1 MKLLSRK
8 ALISV
13 ATATAIAAGSLST
26 PAFADTANGGSG
38 SGQNQQ
44 VKTPSNDGSSGSSDE
59 SGSKFDIEN
68 VKKWVAVVSSI
79 IGLITT
85 ILTFAGRLDKFFK

>member
-26 PAFADTANGGSG
+26 PAFAEDNNNGEGTAV
-38 SGQNQQ
+38 
-44 VKTPSNDGSSGSSDE
+44 VKETGSSSSDI
-59 SGSKFDIEN
+59 KAKD
-68 VKKWVAVVSSI
+68 VKDWIGVVSAI
-79 IGLITT
+79 IGIITT

>member
-26 PAFADTANGGSG
+26 PAFAADTTPNENVSE
-38 SGQNQQ
+38 
-44 VKTPSNDGSSGSSDE
+44 VKGNGSSSSSD
-59 SGSKFDIEN
+59 SDIKAKDIKE
-68 VKKWVAVVSSI
+68 WIGVVSAI
-79 IGLITT
+79 IGIITT

>member
-26 PAFADTANGGSG
+26 PAFAADTEETTV
-38 SGQNQQ
+38 
-44 VKTPSNDGSSGSSDE
+44 VKETGSSSSSD
-59 SGSKFDIEN
+59 SDIKAKDIKE
-68 VKKWVAVVSSI
+68 WIGVVSAI
-79 IGLITT
+79 IGIITT

>member
-26 PAFADTANGGSG
+26 PAFAEDKTSNEDTSV
-38 SGQNQQ
+38 
-44 VKTPSNDGSSGSSDE
+44 VKGNGSSD
-59 SGSKFDIEN
+59 SDIKAKDIKE
-68 VKKWVAVVSSI
+68 WIGVVSAI
-79 IGLITT
+79 IGIITT

>member
-26 PAFADTANGGSG
+26 PAFAEDKEDTV
-38 SGQNQQ
+38 
-44 VKTPSNDGSSGSSDE
+44 VKETGSSSSDI
-59 SGSKFDIEN
+59 KAKDIRE
-68 VKKWVAVVSSI
+68 WIGVVSAI
-79 IGLITT
+79 IGIITT

>member
-26 PAFADTANGGSG
+26 PAFAEDQTSNEDTSV
-38 SGQNQQ
+38 
-44 VKTPSNDGSSGSSDE
+44 VKGNGSSSSSD
-59 SGSKFDIEN
+59 SDIKAKDIKE
-68 VKKWVAVVSSI
+68 WIGVVSAI
-79 IGLITT
+79 IGIITT

>member
-26 PAFADTANGGSG
+26 PAFAEDSTSTSG
-38 SGQNQQ
+38 TNE
-44 VKTPSNDGSSGSSDE
+44 VKDKGSSGSSD
-59 SGSKFDIEN
+59 SNISAKDIKE
-68 VKKWVAVVSSI
+68 WIGVVSAI
-79 IGLITT
+79 IGIITT

>member
-26 PAFADTANGGSG
+26 PAFAKDAEETTV
-38 SGQNQQ
+38 
-44 VKTPSNDGSSGSSDE
+44 VKETGSSSSSD
-59 SGSKFDIEN
+59 SDIKAKDIKE
-68 VKKWVAVVSSI
+68 WIGVVSAI
-79 IGLITT
+79 IGIITT

>member
-26 PAFADTANGGSG
+26 PAFAEDSL
-38 SGQNQQ
+38 
-44 VKTPSNDGSSGSSDE
+44 KTLPP
-59 SGSKFDIEN
+59 
-68 VKKWVAVVSSI
+68 
-79 IGLITT
+79 
-85 ILTFAGRLDKFFK
+85 

>member
-26 PAFADTANGGSG
+26 PAFAEDSQDSSAV
-38 SGQNQQ
+38 
-44 VKTPSNDGSSGSSDE
+44 VKETGSSSSSD
-59 SGSKFDIEN
+59 SDIKAKDIKE
-68 VKKWVAVVSSI
+68 WIGVVSAI
-79 IGLITT
+79 IGIITT

>member
-26 PAFADTANGGSG
+26 PAFAAD
-38 SGQNQQ
+38 Q
-44 VKTPSNDGSSGSSDE
+44 KTTVGKETGSSGSSDE
-59 SGSKFDIEN
+59 SGSKFNVDD

>member
-26 PAFADTANGGSG
+26 PAFAEDKEDTV
-38 SGQNQQ
+38 
-44 VKTPSNDGSSGSSDE
+44 VKETGSSSSSD
-59 SGSKFDIEN
+59 SDIKAKDIKE
-68 VKKWVAVVSSI
+68 WIGVVSAI
-79 IGLITT
+79 IGIITT

>member
-26 PAFADTANGGSG
+26 PAFAEDAEETSV
-38 SGQNQQ
+38 
-44 VKTPSNDGSSGSSDE
+44 VKGNGSSSSSD
-59 SGSKFDIEN
+59 SDIKAKDIKE
-68 VKKWVAVVSSI
+68 WIGVVSAI
-79 IGLITT
+79 IGIITT

>member
-26 PAFADTANGGSG
+26 PAFAEDSQAPSAV
-38 SGQNQQ
+38 
-44 VKTPSNDGSSGSSDE
+44 VKETGSSSSSD
-59 SGSKFDIEN
+59 SDIKAKDIKE
-68 VKKWVAVVSSI
+68 WIGVVSAI
-79 IGLITT
+79 IGIITT

>member
-26 PAFADTANGGSG
+26 PAFAETANGTS
-38 SGQNQQ
+38 QNVSE
-44 VKTPSNDGSSGSSDE
+44 VKEPGSSSSSD
-59 SGSKFDIEN
+59 SKFNVDD

>member
-26 PAFADTANGGSG
+26 PAFAAD
-38 SGQNQQ
+38 Q
-44 VKTPSNDGSSGSSDE
+44 KLP
-59 SGSKFDIEN
+59 
-68 VKKWVAVVSSI
+68 
-79 IGLITT
+79 
-85 ILTFAGRLDKFFK
+85 

>member
-26 PAFADTANGGSG
+26 PAFAEDSQDSSAA
-38 SGQNQQ
+38 
-44 VKTPSNDGSSGSSDE
+44 VKETGSSSSSD
-59 SGSKFDIEN
+59 SDIKAKDIKE
-68 VKKWVAVVSSI
+68 WIGVVSAI
-79 IGLITT
+79 IGIITT

>member
-26 PAFADTANGGSG
+26 PAFAEDKTSNEDTSV
-38 SGQNQQ
+38 
-44 VKTPSNDGSSGSSDE
+44 VKGNGSSSSSD
-59 SGSKFDIEN
+59 SDIKAKDIKE
-68 VKKWVAVVSSI
+68 WIGVVSAI
-79 IGLITT
+79 IGIITT